1 MVTMKHLRHLE
12 IDKNRWDAF
21 LENSPQRLAYG
32 FTGYLDCI
40 SPNWEALIFEENGIW
55 RSIVPIPVRKRF
67 GIRFISQPYFCQQL
81 GFFADTEIID
91 AGFVSEAIKYLKK
104 QFDYC
109 PRLFWNLPNLPE
121 SKVAF
126 THLLNLS
133 QNYSAVY
140 EGYSTYIKRNLQ
152 KAQQVNWTLEIC
164 EDIKALIRLHQ
175 AHNEEKAAGR
185 KLDFDVYQPYI
196 EGVQILFQLRKAI
209 IIFAKKEGKIEA
221 GGLFVMDAGR
231 IIYLFNGASP
241 IGRQDHGR
249 LLIIDSLIQK
259 YAGQPFIFDFE
270 DPLDA
275 PSVSA
280 YYASFGAKKSYY
292 SALKWQQNKFLGL
305 GLKTRRLFR

>member
-1 MVTMKHLRHLE
+1 MKHLRHLE
-12 IDKNRWDAF
+12 IDKKRWDAF

-32 FTGYLDCI
+32 FSAYLDYI
-40 SPNWEALIFEENGIW
+40 SPNWEALIFEEDGIW

-81 GFFADTEIID
+81 GFFTDVEIID
-91 AGFVSEAIKYLKK
+91 AGFVSEAITYLKK

-121 SKVAF
+121 SQAAF
-126 THLLNLS
+126 THLLDLS
-133 QNYSAVY
+133 QEYLTIY
-140 EGYSTYIKRNLQ
+140 EGYSAYIKRNLR
-152 KAQQVNWTLEIC
+152 KAQQAGWTLEVC
-164 EDIKALIRLHQ
+164 EDIEALIYLHQ
-175 AHNEEKAAGR
+175 AHNEEKAAGK
-185 KLDFDVYQPYI
+185 KLDFEVYQPYI
-196 EGVQILFQLRKAI
+196 EGVKVLFQLKKAI

-221 GGLFVMDAGR
+221 GGLFVIDGGR

-241 IGRQDHGR
+241 SGRQDHGR

-292 SALKWQQNKFLGL
+292 SALKWQQSRNLGF
-305 GLKTRRLFR
+305 GLKIKGLFGG